1 MKTNW
6 NTAEDKDITDSCST
20 KLSTTKWNMLAALI
34 KPVKVQQDATFK
46 HNIQNVI
53 TKQHSNNSHQEK
65 EVSKLI
71 KINGQN

>member
-1 MKTNW
+1 
-6 NTAEDKDITDSCST
+6 
-20 KLSTTKWNMLAALI
+20 MLAALI